1 MRNAAGQL
9 SHRLH
14 FLGLQQR
21 RLGLLSRLDFGT
33 EPFVSGGELTSSLC
47 HGALELFAVAR
58 QRCSRIAQLVA
69 DLFELTHTA
78 DQRTDGLASSQSLR
92 GGRQRLDRPPDPASH
107 PPAQEQARRKDR
119 CTPAKGQQSR
129 TADRSVDKLPRQA
142 DRCGPAG
149 YWRAA
154 EGRIYG
160 DAFAGNVGKPVLDGS
175 THRRQKRRRNR
186 LAEKPLQFAI
196 ARDNDPLTVEEPSG
210 PIRRKIWLLDQ
221 RGQDLRPEP
230 HRQHIATWPSR
241 KTGTPTTR
249 IGRRKTAPRIRS
261 EIWG

>member
-69 DLFELTHTA
+69 DLVELTHSA

-92 GGRQRLDRPPDPASH
+92 GGRQRLDRPPDAASH
-107 PPAQEQARRKDR
+107 PPAQEEARRKDR
-119 CTPAKGQQSR
+119 CTPAQSQQSC
-129 TADRSVDKLPRQA
+129 TADRSVDKLPRP
-142 DRCGPAG
+142 GPSPIA
-149 YWRAA
+149 
-154 EGRIYG
+154 
-160 DAFAGNVGKPVLDGS
+160 S
-175 THRRQKRRRNR
+175 TYM
-186 LAEKPLQFAI
+186 
-196 ARDNDPLTVEEPSG
+196 
-210 PIRRKIWLLDQ
+210 
-221 RGQDLRPEP
+221 
-230 HRQHIATWPSR
+230 TWPSR
-241 KTGTPTTR
+241 KPGIPTTR
-249 IGRRKTAPRIRS
+249 IGRRRTAPRIRS